1 MPSAAEARFEKVPV
15 SIFPS
20 PTEAA
25 SALAR
30 EVADLVISRAEE
42 NRPVVLGLATGS
54 TPVPFYRELVRMHR
68 DEGLS
73 FKNVTTFN
81 LDEYFGLNA
90 DHPESY
96 ATFMRDQLFD
106 HIDIPAENINV
117 PDGTVGMEAVF
128 EYCESYEQAIRDAGG
143 LDFQILGI
151 GRTGHIGFNE
161 PGSAEDSRTR
171 LIALDRITRA
181 DAAPDFLGI
190 NNVPRFA
197 ITMGV
202 GTILEARKV
211 VLMAWGGSKA
221 GITAE
226 AVEGARTEAV
236 SASFLQGIEGA
247 RFVVDS
253 AAASGLTRSVSP
265 WLTRRVIWD
274 SAETRRAVSWLANK
288 AGRPVLKL
296 TDGDY
301 NENGMGSLLT
311 QEGGTAY
318 DLNIRIFNDLG
329 HTITGWPGGKPD
341 CDDRERPES
350 AAPFPKKSL
359 VLSPEPGDAQLAMG
373 GTIDRLVSQGH
384 EVSLIHLTSGSL
396 RVPDAAAETFARTLL
411 ERGEDRPEWS
421 TSTEYAK
428 TILAQIEAKGNF
440 GEHPAELR
448 HLKGL
453 IRRGEARDAA
463 AALGL
468 SPKHVSFLDLPF
480 YEEGRYRRFTPGG
493 DDIAALKKLL
503 TETDFHQIY
512 LTGNLADPSSVA
524 GITYQLILDAGIP
537 TDKSTWLYRAHE
549 AEPAPHEIAMAVPM
563 SPAQLE
569 DKVSSLT
576 RFGVLPETAHQN
588 GAAGRALAASY
599 DALGLPEYE
608 AIEAF
613 ERP

>member
-1 MPSAAEARFEKVPV
+1 MLPSAESRFEKVPI
-15 SIFPS
+15 SIY
-20 PTEAA
+20 PTPAEAA

-30 EVADLVISRAEE
+30 EVADLILSRAAE
-42 NRPVVLGLATGS
+42 NRTAVLGLATGS
-54 TPVPFYRELVRMHR
+54 TPVPFYRELVRLHR
-68 DEGLS
+68 EEGLS

-81 LDEYFGLNA
+81 LDEYFGLTA

-106 HIDIPAENINV
+106 HIDIPSENVHV

-143 LDFQILGI
+143 LDLQILGI

-202 GTILEARKV
+202 GTILEAKKV

-226 AVEGARTEAV
+226 AVEGPRTEAI

-247 RFVVDS
+247 RFAIDS
-253 AAASGLTRSVSP
+253 AASAGLTRSVSP
-265 WLTRRVIWD
+265 WLTGPVVWN

-288 AGRPVLKL
+288 TGRPVLKL
-296 TDGDY
+296 TDEDY

-329 HTITGWPGGKPD
+329 HTITGWPGGKPN
-341 CDDRERPES
+341 CDDSDRPES
-350 AAPFPKKSL
+350 AAPFPKRSL
-359 VLSPEPGDAQLAMG
+359 ILSPEPGDALLAMG

-384 EVSLIHLTSGSL
+384 EVSLVHLTSGSL

-411 ERGEDRPEWS
+411 ERGEGKPEWA
-421 TSTEYAK
+421 TSSEYAK
-428 TILAQIEAKGNF
+428 TILEQIKAKGNF

-448 HLKGL
+448 QLKGL
-453 IRRGEARDAA
+453 IRRGEARDSA

-468 SPKHVSFLDLPF
+468 ASENVHFLDLPF
-480 YEEGRYRRFTPGG
+480 YENGRYRRFTPGEL
-493 DDIAALKKLL
+493 DIAAIKKLL
-503 TETDFHQIY
+503 TETASHQIY
-512 LTGNLADPSSVA
+512 LTGHLADPSSIA
-524 GITYQLILDAGIP
+524 GLTYQLISEAGIP
-537 TDKSTWLYRAHE
+537 ESTSIWLYRAHE
-549 AEPAPHEIAMAVPM
+549 AEPAPHEIAMAIPM

-569 DKVSSLT
+569 DKVDALT
-576 RFGVLPETAHQN
+576 RFGVLPETSHQN
-588 GAAGRALAASY
+588 GKAGRALASGY

-613 ERP
+613 ERV